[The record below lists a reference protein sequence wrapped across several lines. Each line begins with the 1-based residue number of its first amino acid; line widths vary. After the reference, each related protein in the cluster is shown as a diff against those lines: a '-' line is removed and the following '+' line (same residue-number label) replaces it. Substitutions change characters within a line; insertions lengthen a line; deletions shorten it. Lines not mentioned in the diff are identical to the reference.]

1 MDLLRFCASITHP
14 HSHLHKPMRMGADV
28 VATNGHILIRLTD
41 AAGNFPDAHPSVS
54 GFLAN
59 AANGHF
65 LGTPCKVAVL
75 TVPPATK
82 CPVCGGAGYHYWVRC
97 DECDGDGEFKHGSH
111 WYDCLE
117 CNGEGQIKTGQHS
130 EGAKQQ
136 PCYRCDGDGNAFQ
149 VVRVGHSAFQRRY
162 IALLQTLPD
171 CELEIG
177 ADPMALARFTFEG
190 GHGYLMPC
198 RD

>member
-97 DECDGDGEFKHGSH
+97 DECDGDG
-111 WYDCLE
+111 
-117 CNGEGQIKTGQHS
+117 
-130 EGAKQQ
+130 
-136 PCYRCDGDGNAFQ
+136 NAFQ